1 MRDVIKKQKKSI
13 ENEVSRLVESNK
25 EQQRQKQE
33 TLDEFRQMRHD
44 LQR

>member
-33 TLDEFRQMRHD
+33 TLDEFR
-44 LQR
+44 